1 METLKIT
8 NVKEGEYFKKKQN
21 SNKTYIKGAYIRDEG
36 LNKYSCI
43 DWDNINR
50 EIYLKGDSTVYI
62 GFTF

>member
-1 METLKIT
+1 METLKLK

-21 SNKTYIKGAYIRDEG
+21 SNKTYIKGAYIRDGG
-36 LNKYSCI
+36 LNKYSII
-43 DWDNINR
+43 DFEDVNR